1 MGATRRQNLDTEGQ
15 GGLTCHDN
23 VDGLGTARIPQADG
37 VIRVTVRVSAL
48 DDKCWVSE
56 QT

>member
-1 MGATRRQNLDTEGQ
+1 MRQNLDTEGQ

-37 VIRVTVRVSAL
+37 VIRVTFRVSAL
-48 DDKCWVSE
+48 DVKCWVSE